1 MQARSH
7 SGSWRDWVMFAAA
20 YGVIMGMIFFAY
32 PPTSAQHQAP
42 RPPPAT
48 VR

>member
-20 YGVIMGMIFFAY
+20 YGLIMGMIFFAY
-32 PPTSAQHQAP
+32 PPTSAQHQAAATTS
-42 RPPPAT
+42 AT